1 VNEIKHAFR
10 QLVLRPGLSATVI
23 VMLALGIGATTA
35 IFSLF
40 YQVLIQPLPV
50 PEPGRLVSLSV
61 PGGKPGSGR
70 TGLAVN
76 NWDAAF
82 SYPMFRD
89 LEAKQ
94 QVFTGVA
101 AHYDFLVSIGS
112 GDRATFGAGTLV
124 SGRYF
129 DVLGVRPALG
139 RLIGPQ
145 DEPGVSESE
154 VAVLSYDYWQRQ
166 YGGDPGILN
175 KTLPINGRN
184 LTIVGVVA
192 KGFDGAM
199 LGWNPQVYVPLTMR
213 WVMQPEEPRNDDN
226 RFSYWVYI
234 LARLKPGVSLEQA
247 SAAMNVLF
255 AAITRESELPLA
267 PNGTTEEQKARFLD
281 RKMLLEPGGRGQSS
295 VPAQAGAPL
304 TLLLGI
310 TTLLL
315 LIVCVNIAN
324 LLLARGAARAGELA
338 IRTSV
343 GASRGRLAAQLL
355 GETAVLALLG
365 ALASVPV
372 AAVTLRF
379 VASLALTS
387 NLAVSLSAPA
397 LAFGGAAALATL
409 LVFGLAPAMQA
420 SRTDLASLMKSQA
433 AQSRGGRG
441 VARFNRAL
449 ITAQIAFATILLVLA
464 GLFTRSLINVSRLD
478 LGMAVESV
486 ATFSI
491 SPLLAG
497 YAPDALDAVYD
508 RIQAALAAQPGIRSV
523 GSGAIPILGGF
534 TLGANVVSVDGV
546 DLAPNTNADTSYDV
560 SPRFFESFSAPLRAG
575 RDFSDA
581 DRINP
586 TVAIVNEAFVKKLGL
601 GDAAVGKHVRVRAFY
616 APSPDVEI
624 IGVVGDVRL
633 TSVKRDVAPQIFL
646 PRPRGDKSFSSL
658 FFFVR
663 SDLGADSLLSTIP
676 RVVAGVDPNIPV
688 GNLSTVK
695 RLADNNVSQDRI
707 VTILSTALACLA
719 TLLAA
724 VGLYGVLA
732 YSVAQRTREL
742 GLRLAL
748 GAQPSEL
755 RAMVLRQVALIAAV
769 GVVLGLAAALAAS
782 RAAGAMLYG
791 LSSYDPVT
799 IGAAV
804 TTLLAVV
811 LAAAYVPARRA
822 SNVAPIEA
830 LRYE

>member
-1 VNEIKHAFR
+1 MNELKHAFR
-10 QLVLRPGLSATVI
+10 QIVLRPGLSATVI

-40 YQVLIQPLPV
+40 YEVLLQPLPV
-50 PEPGRLVSLSV
+50 PDPGRLVSLSV
-61 PGGKPGSGR
+61 PGVKPGGGR

-112 GDRATFGAGTLV
+112 GDRATFGGGTLV

-145 DEPGVSESE
+145 DEPSVGESE
-154 VAVLSYDYWQRQ
+154 VAVLSYDYWQRR

-184 LTIVGVVA
+184 LTIVGVAA

-213 WVMQPEEPRNDDN
+213 WLMQPEEPRNDEN

-234 LARLKPGVSLEQA
+234 LARLKPDVSREQA

-267 PNGTTEEQKARFLD
+267 PNGTTEQQKARFLD
-281 RKMLLEPGGRGQSS
+281 RKMLLEPGGRGQSN
-295 VPAQAGAPL
+295 VPGQAGAPL

-355 GETAVLALLG
+355 AEAAALALLG

-387 NLAVSLSAPA
+387 NLAVSLSVPA
-397 LAFGGAAALATL
+397 LVFGGAAALATL
-409 LVFGLAPAMQA
+409 LAFGLAPAIQA
-420 SRTDLASLMKSQA
+420 SHTDLASIIKGQA

-449 ITAQIAFATILLVLA
+449 IATQIAFATILLVLA
-464 GLFTRSLINVSRLD
+464 GLFTRSLINVARLD

-486 ATFSI
+486 ASFSV
-491 SPLLAG
+491 SPLLSG
-497 YAPDALDAVYD
+497 YTSDALDAIYD
-508 RIQAALAAQPGIRSV
+508 RVQTALAAQPGVHSV
-523 GSGAIPILGGF
+523 GSGAIPILGNF
-534 TLGANVVSVDGV
+534 ALGANVTSVDGV
-546 DLAPNTNADTSYDV
+546 DLPPNTNADANYEV
-560 SPRFFESFSAPLRAG
+560 SPRFFESFSVPLLAG
-575 RDFSDA
+575 RDFSAA
-581 DRINP
+581 DRTSP
-586 TVAIVNEAFVKKLGL
+586 AVAIVNETFVKKLGL
-601 GDAAVGKHVRVRAFY
+601 GNDAVGKHVRVRAFY
-616 APSPDVEI
+616 APSSDLEI
-624 IGVVGDVRL
+624 IGVVGDMRL
-633 TSVKRDVAPQIFL
+633 ASVKRDVAAQIFL
-646 PRPRGDKSFSSL
+646 PRPRGDTSFSSL

-663 SDLGADSLLSTIP
+663 GDLGADSLLSMIP
-676 RVVAGVDPNIPV
+676 RVVASVDPNLPV

-695 RLADNNVSQDRI
+695 RLAENNVSQDRI
-707 VTILSTALACLA
+707 VTILSTVLAALA
-719 TLLAA
+719 TGLAA
-724 VGLYGVLA
+724 IGLYGVLA

-748 GAQPSEL
+748 GAEPSAL
-755 RAMVLRQVALIAAV
+755 RAMVLKQVAVLAV
-769 GVVLGLAAALAAS
+769 VGAGLGLAAALAVG
-782 RAAGAMLYG
+782 RVVGAMLYG
-791 LSSYDPVT
+791 LSSYDPTAV
-799 IGAAV
+799 GAAV
-804 TTLLAVV
+804 AILTLVV
-811 LAAAYVPARRA
+811 LGSAYVPARRA
-822 SNVAPIEA
+822 SSVAPIEA

>member
-1 VNEIKHAFR
+1 
-10 QLVLRPGLSATVI
+10 
-23 VMLALGIGATTA
+23 
-35 IFSLF
+35 
-40 YQVLIQPLPV
+40 
-50 PEPGRLVSLSV
+50 
-61 PGGKPGSGR
+61 
-70 TGLAVN
+70 
-76 NWDAAF
+76 
-82 SYPMFRD
+82 
-89 LEAKQ
+89 
-94 QVFTGVA
+94 
-101 AHYDFLVSIGS
+101 
-112 GDRATFGAGTLV
+112 
-124 SGRYF
+124 
-129 DVLGVRPALG
+129 
-139 RLIGPQ
+139 
-145 DEPGVSESE
+145 
-154 VAVLSYDYWQRQ
+154 
-166 YGGDPGILN
+166 
-175 KTLPINGRN
+175 
-184 LTIVGVVA
+184 
-192 KGFDGAM
+192 
-199 LGWNPQVYVPLTMR
+199 
-213 WVMQPEEPRNDDN
+213 
-226 RFSYWVYI
+226 
-234 LARLKPGVSLEQA
+234 
-247 SAAMNVLF
+247 
-255 AAITRESELPLA
+255 
-267 PNGTTEEQKARFLD
+267 
-281 RKMLLEPGGRGQSS
+281 
-295 VPAQAGAPL
+295 
-304 TLLLGI
+304 
-310 TTLLL
+310 
-315 LIVCVNIAN
+315 VNIAN

-355 GETAVLALLG
+355 GETAVLSLLG

-486 ATFSI
+486 ASFSI

>member
-1 VNEIKHAFR
+1 MNEIKHAFR
-10 QLVLRPGLSATVI
+10 QLVLRPGLSVTVI

-50 PEPGRLVSLSV
+50 PEPGRLVSLSL

-112 GDRATFGAGTLV
+112 GERATFGGGTLV

-145 DEPGVSESE
+145 DEPSVGESE

-184 LTIVGVVA
+184 LTIVGVAA

-199 LGWNPQVYVPLTMR
+199 LGWKPQVYVPLTMR
-213 WVMQPEEPRNDDN
+213 WLMQPEEPRDDEN

-234 LARLKPGVSLEQA
+234 LARLKPDVSLEQA

-255 AAITRESELPLA
+255 SAVTRESELPLA
-267 PNGTTEEQKARFLD
+267 PNGTTEEQKARFLN
-281 RKMLLEPGGRGQSS
+281 RKMLLEPGGRGQSN
-295 VPAQAGAPL
+295 VPGQAGAPL

-343 GASRGRLAAQLL
+343 GASRGRLAGQLL
-355 GETAVLALLG
+355 AEAAVLALLG
-365 ALASVPV
+365 AFASVPV

-379 VASLALTS
+379 VASLSLTS
-387 NLAVSLSAPA
+387 NLAVALSVPA
-397 LAFGGAAALATL
+397 LVFGGAAALATL
-409 LVFGLAPAMQA
+409 LVFGLAPAIQA
-420 SRTDLASLMKSQA
+420 SRTDLASIIKGQA

-449 ITAQIAFATILLVLA
+449 ITVQIAFATILLVLA
-464 GLFTRSLINVSRLD
+464 GLFTRSLINVARLD

-486 ATFSI
+486 ASFSV

-497 YAPDALDAVYD
+497 HAPDALDAVYD
-508 RIQAALAAQPGIRSV
+508 RVQAALAAEPGVRSV
-523 GSGAIPILGGF
+523 GSGAIPILGNF

-546 DLAPNTNADTSYDV
+546 DLPPNTNADTYYEV
-560 SPRFFESFSAPLRAG
+560 SPRFFESFSVPLLAG
-575 RDFSDA
+575 RDFSDS
-581 DRINP
+581 DRTNP
-586 TVAIVNEAFVKKLGL
+586 AVAIVNEALAKKLGL
-601 GDAAVGKHVRVRAFY
+601 GNDAVGKHVRVRAFY
-616 APSPDVEI
+616 APSPDLEI
-624 IGVVGDVRL
+624 IGVVGDTRL
-633 TSVKRDVAPQIFL
+633 SGVKRDLAAQIFL

-663 SDLGADSLLSTIP
+663 SELGADSLLSTIP
-676 RVVAGVDPNIPV
+676 RVVASVDPNMPV

-695 RLADNNVSQDRI
+695 RWAENNVSQDRV
-707 VTILSTALACLA
+707 VTILSTTLAALA
-719 TLLAA
+719 TVLAA
-724 VGLYGVLA
+724 IGLYGVLA

-748 GAQPSEL
+748 GAQPSTL
-755 RAMVLRQVALIAAV
+755 RAMVLKQV
-769 GVVLGLAAALAAS
+769 GVIALVGTGLGLAAALAVG
-782 RAAGAMLYG
+782 RFAAAMLYG
-791 LSSYDPVT
+791 LSSYDPT
-799 IGAAV
+799 TLGAAIAI
-804 TTLLAVV
+804 LAVV
-811 LAAAYVPARRA
+811 VLGSAYIPARRA
-822 SNVAPIEA
+822 STVAPLEA